1 MRRHTAFFCNLPGEI
16 PLAMTKKG
24 PKYFA
29 KVLLFGEYGIMQN
42 SKALAIPY
50 QQFKGGLKTSALET
64 DMQRRSNRQLR
75 KFLGYL
81 QEKQAENPG
90 LLDLDL
96 DEFARDL
103 DEGLYFESDIPEGYG
118 LGSSGAVVAAV
129 YERYARNKI
138 SVLENLSRE
147 KLIRL
152 REIFSLMES
161 FFHGKSSGLDPLNS
175 YLSVPILV
183 NEEKIIEPTGI
194 PQRKDEGKGAIF
206 LIDTQTKGET
216 APLVQIFMEKLKD
229 EGFRKVLK
237 EEFIATTNRCVTDF
251 VHGQFGSLLQNV
263 RQLSA
268 TVYQHF
274 RPMIPEHMLDV
285 WKKGMQTGDYYLK
298 LCGSGGGGYMLGFTD
313 DFEKTR
319 EQLKDFRLQVIY
331 RF

>member
-1 MRRHTAFFCNLPGEI
+1 
-16 PLAMTKKG
+16 MTKKG

-29 KVLLFGEYGIMQN
+29 KVLLFGEYGIIEN
-42 SKALAIPY
+42 SKALAIPFE
-50 QQFKGGLKTSALET
+50 QFKGGLKTSSLENAS
-64 DMQRRSNRQLR
+64 QRHSNEQLR
-75 KFLGYL
+75 KFLDYL
-81 QEKQAENPG
+81 RKQQQEHPD

-103 DEGLYFESDIPEGYG
+103 DNGLYFDSDIPEGYG

-138 SVLENLSRE
+138 SVLENLSRA
-147 KLIRL
+147 KLVRL

-194 PQRKDEGKGAIF
+194 PQRKSEGKGAIF

-237 EEFIATTNRCVTDF
+237 EEFISTTNRCVTDF
-251 VHGQFGSLLQNV
+251 VHGRFGSLLQNV

-268 TVYQHF
+268 TVYENF
-274 RPMIPEHMLDV
+274 RPMIPVNMLDV

-298 LCGSGGGGYMLGFTD
+298 LCGSGGGGYMLGFTE

-319 EQLKDFRLQVIY
+319 EALKDFKLQVIY